1 MEQEIGALVGAF
13 VGVRVGALEASP
25 GAFVAVTEE
34 VAVTPVMPAASMAL
48 LISAAEVVWN
58 LVNRSFAAAGDS
70 LVIANWMSSRGS
82 CSLLVL
88 SLVLPI
94 CVIAIWLVVIS
105 RAEEIPVMMPF
116 CLVLSANRVLSSTP
130 DTSKVAVTIF
140 AAPTGVSFSVGFS
153 VSMGFLSMGFLS
165 MGFLMGFSMGLS
177 MGFSMIA
184 GLLP

>member
-58 LVNRSFAAAGDS
+58 LVNRSSAAAGDS
-70 LVIANWMSSRGS
+70 LVIANWMSSWS

-116 CLVLSANRVLSSTP
+116 CLVLSATLARQKYLISTLGP
-130 DTSKVAVTIF
+130 NQNSDSDF
-140 AAPTGVSFSVGFS
+140 RF
-153 VSMGFLSMGFLS
+153 
-165 MGFLMGFSMGLS
+165 
-177 MGFSMIA
+177 
-184 GLLP
+184 

>member
-70 LVIANWMSSRGS
+70 FVIANWMSSCGS

-165 MGFLMGFSMGLS
+165 MGFSMGFSVGFSMG
-177 MGFSMIA
+177 FSRIA